1 MNCIKGDYFKPE
13 YSLSLAIST
22 NIWHKGCFAVY
33 LLTFYIFQGREYNA
47 NVVKSVRKVSFI
59 ASSPEITLM

>member
-1 MNCIKGDYFKPE
+1 MIISKPE

-47 NVVKSVRKVSFI
+47 NVVKSVRKV
-59 ASSPEITLM
+59 